1 MAVGRSENPEG
12 QVCGGHNLPLPG
24 GIVLTD
30 LLPPPFDS
38 YGPGIWMTVIVLFH
52 SPCIESC
59 FKKWVGLVGWN
70 FWVVRLERLV
80 LLCYVC

>member
-1 MAVGRSENPEG
+1 MAGIIYPSLVGIGRG
-12 QVCGGHNLPLPG
+12 
-24 GIVLTD
+24 D
-30 LLPPPFDS
+30 PPPGS
-38 YGPGIWMTVIVLFH
+38 YGPGIWMTVIELFH

-80 LLCYVC
+80 MLCYVC